1 MQHRPIECLKQ
12 NIFPIGAAV
21 IGLCIFLAGC
31 SVQPTAVL
39 PQVSKPL
46 TSTVVP
52 PGVYQKQA
60 QEEYRIALANKGIK
74 LATAHVSTDSSR
86 LNPTAGTVAA
96 DASKPIGPV
105 VWLFS
110 SPSTQVQLLK
120 TGVDASVNTRV
131 WDTFL
136 RKYKIPF
143 NRISNAEGLARM
155 GSGVLLLPSV
165 VVLSDAEKLAIA
177 NFRAQGG
184 SVLATWLNGVR
195 NDTGD
200 WLGFDFMQKTLG
212 ARVAGN
218 TEDAEDDN
226 FMIVYG
232 DNPITNHLPAGTR
245 VWLDRIKDLLPLRL
259 SAQHHAAEIMDWS
272 RTFTPEKTTGLIT
285 FEERKVANGMTSRVV
300 VLGYPEQLWLS
311 ADPKS
316 IEAIAYNALNWL
328 FRQPQAY
335 VAAWPFPR
343 QAGFVMAVEAGEEL
357 AEVDLDFAKKLEGVG
372 ARGTYYIL
380 GESSAKSATVVRKI
394 QARGHEI
401 AYLGDKFD
409 GFKDQPLAT
418 QGKRLETMRK
428 MVEDAGIKINTRAS
442 FSAPMDSYDKVTQQL
457 LLERG
462 FDNYIAFMDASD
474 GRLPVFAKLET
485 DVRKSTV
492 ILPRTQTGPE
502 ESIEE
507 GDPDE
512 GLQKFLDELELSI
525 RMGGLAISRIP
536 AQSILTPE
544 QQQKIFGYLQT
555 KKDKLWMTTARNVAQ
570 WWRDRAR
577 IAARLEPTDKGLQ
590 LKVTVLGALSPKD
603 PVAVWI
609 NLPYAGAHL
618 QLESPTMNNPL
629 PATGVIDAWRTA
641 VILDELI
648 PGEYEWYVHFE
659 KGTSIISDASL
670 PPN

>member
-1 MQHRPIECLKQ
+1 MQHRLIERFELS
-12 NIFPIGAAV
+12 IFPMAAAV
-21 IGLCIFLAGC
+21 FGLCVFLVGC
-31 SVQPTAVL
+31 SVQPTAAP
-39 PQVSKPL
+39 PQGSKP
-46 TSTVVP
+46 TTTVVP
-52 PGVYQKQA
+52 SGVYQKQA
-60 QEEYRIALANKGIK
+60 QEEHRIALASKGIK
-74 LATAHVSTDSSR
+74 LAAAQVSTESIKS
-86 LNPTAGTVAA
+86 NPTAGIAAA

-110 SPSTQVQLLK
+110 SPSTQAQLLK
-120 TGVDASVNTRV
+120 TGVDASISTRV

-143 NRISNAEGLARM
+143 NRISNAEGLSRM
-155 GSGVLLLPSV
+155 GSGVLLLPSA
-165 VVLSDAEKLAIA
+165 VVLSDPEKLAIA

-195 NDTGD
+195 SDTGD
-200 WLGFDFMQKTLG
+200 WMGFDFMQKTLG
-212 ARVAGN
+212 VRVAGN

-272 RTFTPEKTTGLIT
+272 RTFAPEKTTGLIT
-285 FEERKVANGMTSRVV
+285 FEERNVANGMTSRAV

-316 IEAIAYNALNWL
+316 VEAIAYNALNWL

-418 QGKRLETMRK
+418 QGKRLDAMRK
-428 MVEDAGIKINTRAS
+428 MVEEAGIKISTRAS

-474 GRLPVFAKLET
+474 ARLPVFARPET

-544 QQQKIFGYLQT
+544 QQQTIFGYLQT
-555 KKDKLWMTTARNVAQ
+555 KKDKLWMTTSRNIAQ

-603 PVAVWI
+603 PVAIWI
-609 NLPYAGAHL
+609 NLPYAGAL
-618 QLESPTMNNPL
+618 LRLESPTINNPL

-641 VILDELI
+641 VILDELV

-659 KGTSIISDASL
+659 NAATNALDTTL
-670 PPN
+670 PPK

>member
-1 MQHRPIECLKQ
+1 
-12 NIFPIGAAV
+12 
-21 IGLCIFLAGC
+21 
-31 SVQPTAVL
+31 
-39 PQVSKPL
+39 
-46 TSTVVP
+46 
-52 PGVYQKQA
+52 
-60 QEEYRIALANKGIK
+60 
-74 LATAHVSTDSSR
+74 
-86 LNPTAGTVAA
+86 
-96 DASKPIGPV
+96 
-105 VWLFS
+105 
-110 SPSTQVQLLK
+110 
-120 TGVDASVNTRV
+120 
-131 WDTFL
+131 
-136 RKYKIPF
+136 
-143 NRISNAEGLARM
+143 
-155 GSGVLLLPSV
+155 
-165 VVLSDAEKLAIA
+165 
-177 NFRAQGG
+177 
-184 SVLATWLNGVR
+184 
-195 NDTGD
+195 
-200 WLGFDFMQKTLG
+200 
-212 ARVAGN
+212 
-218 TEDAEDDN
+218 
-226 FMIVYG
+226 
-232 DNPITNHLPAGTR
+232 
-245 VWLDRIKDLLPLRL
+245 
-259 SAQHHAAEIMDWS
+259 
-272 RTFTPEKTTGLIT
+272 
-285 FEERKVANGMTSRVV
+285 
-300 VLGYPEQLWLS
+300 
-311 ADPKS
+311 
-316 IEAIAYNALNWL
+316 
-328 FRQPQAY
+328 
-335 VAAWPFPR
+335 
-343 QAGFVMAVEAGEEL
+343 
-357 AEVDLDFAKKLEGVG
+357 
-372 ARGTYYIL
+372 
-380 GESSAKSATVVRKI
+380 
-394 QARGHEI
+394 
-401 AYLGDKFD
+401 
-409 GFKDQPLAT
+409 
-418 QGKRLETMRK
+418 
-428 MVEDAGIKINTRAS
+428 
-442 FSAPMDSYDKVTQQL
+442 

-609 NLPYAGAHL
+609 NLPYTGAHL

>member
-1 MQHRPIECLKQ
+1 LKQ
-12 NIFPIGAAV
+12 SICPKAAV
-21 IGLCIFLAGC
+21 AFGLCLFLVGC
-31 SVQPTAVL
+31 SVQSVAVPPQAVKTPTL
-39 PQVSKPL
+39 N
-46 TSTVVP
+46 VVP
-52 PGVYQKQA
+52 SGVYQKQA
-60 QEEYRIALANKGIK
+60 QEEHRIALANKGIK
-74 LATAHVSTDSSR
+74 LAAVQVRTDSTK
-86 LNPTAGTVAA
+86 LIPAAGDASP

-110 SPSTQVQLLK
+110 SPSTQSQLLK
-120 TGVDASVNTRV
+120 TGVDAGISTRV
-131 WDTFL
+131 WENFL

-143 NRISNAEGLARM
+143 NRISNTEALPRT

-195 NDTGD
+195 NDAGD
-200 WLGFDFMQKTLG
+200 WVGFDFMQKTLG
-212 ARVAGN
+212 VRVAGN

-259 SAQHHAAEIMDWS
+259 SAQYHAAEIMDWS
-272 RTFTPEKTTGLIT
+272 RTFAPEKTTGLIT
-285 FEERKVANGMTSRVV
+285 FEERKVNNGMTSRAVV
-300 VLGYPEQLWLS
+300 MGYPEQLWLS
-311 ADPKS
+311 ADPKL

-343 QAGFVMAVEAGEEL
+343 QAGFVMAVEAAEEL
-357 AEVDLDFAKKLEGVG
+357 AEVDLDFAKKLESVG

-380 GESSAKSATVVRKI
+380 GDSSAKSASVVRKI

-401 AYLGDKFD
+401 AYFGDKFD
-409 GFKDQPLAT
+409 GFKDQSLAT
-418 QGKRLETMRK
+418 QGKRLDTMRK
-428 MVEDAGIKINTRAS
+428 MVEDAGIKVNARAS

-457 LLERG
+457 LQERG

-474 GRLPVFAKLET
+474 GRLPIFAKTEA

-492 ILPRTQTGPE
+492 ILPRTQRGPE

-512 GLQKFLDELELSI
+512 GLQKFLDEVDLVT
-525 RMGGLAISRIP
+525 RMGGLVISRIP
-536 AQSILTPE
+536 AQTILTPE
-544 QQQKIFGYLQT
+544 QQQTVFSYLQT
-555 KKDKLWMTTARNVAQ
+555 KKDNLWMTSSRNIAQ

-577 IAARLEPTDKGLQ
+577 IAARLEPTEKGLQ

-603 PVAVWI
+603 PVAIWI
-609 NLPYAGAHL
+609 NLPYVGAVL
-618 QLESPTMNNPL
+618 RLESPIINNPL
-629 PATGVIDAWRTA
+629 PATGAIDAWRTA
-641 VILDELI
+641 VILEELV
-648 PGEYEWYVHFE
+648 PGEYEWNIHFE
-659 KGTSIISDASL
+659 NTASTTFDTI
-670 PPN
+670 PPPK